1 MSDSLKTKLKQ
12 VEDDLSQLR
21 SERADKVKARDAAKA
36 AFEAADVA
44 TDKLTESAEFKAV
57 TEAVKGV
64 GEVDDRIHNI
74 EQAQVGILKAL
85 GQNDPAE
92 TRKSQDGEPHFINA
106 EQAAT
111 LKKAASSYG
120 HFGQIELGEVVTKAT
135 LAVGTNAR
143 RSAFGGAVPMARRQL
158 SLLDV
163 IPTGTMDNNSFPYVQ
178 EGGTY
183 TAAETTEAS
192 GADVAGQLK
201 PEAGITLTDAQADAA
216 TIAHWKKLS
225 KQSLEDVAAVRA
237 LVDSHL
243 RYGVLRRLEG
253 QILVGNGTAPNM
265 RGIRNTS
272 GIQTQAFAAGPI
284 ASMLLQAIA
293 KVFVAE
299 GQADAIVVNPAD
311 WATLLSERDG
321 SGGAGTGGYLVGGDG
336 AASSSVTQ
344 TVWGVPLIPNASQ
357 PAGFATVGDFGMG
370 ATVLIRSGV
379 QVLVSDSDQDDFI
392 RNRVTLLGEM
402 RAALAV
408 WRPSLFVDTDI
419 VTP

>member
-44 TDKLTESAEFKAV
+44 SDKLTESAEFKAV
-57 TEAVKGV
+57 TDAVKGV
-64 GEVDDRIHNI
+64 GEIDDKIHNI
-74 EQAQVGILKAL
+74 ESAQVGILKAL
-85 GQNDPAE
+85 GQSDPAD
-92 TRKSQDGEPHFINA
+92 TRQKATDEQFISD
-106 EQAAT
+106 EDAAR
-111 LKKAASSYG
+111 LKAVSHSHG
-120 HFGQIELGEVVTKAT
+120 RFGQIDLGEVVSKAT

-143 RSAFGGAVPMARRQL
+143 RSAFGGAYPMARRQL
-158 SLLDV
+158 TLLDV

-183 TAAETTEAS
+183 AAAETTEAS
-192 GADVAGQLK
+192 GADAAGQLK

-225 KQSLEDVAAVRA
+225 KQSLEDVGAVRA

-253 QILVGNGTAPNM
+253 QILVGNGTAPNI

-293 KVFVAE
+293 KVFIAE
-299 GQADAIVVNPAD
+299 GQADAVVVNPAD
-311 WATLLSERDG
+311 WASLLAERDG

-336 AASSSVTQ
+336 SAVGSPTATI
-344 TVWGVPLIPNASQ
+344 WGVPLIPNASQ

-370 ATVLIRSGV
+370 ATLLVRSGV

-402 RAALAV
+402 RAGLAV